1 MANILQLLTGG
12 HERASGR
19 CVPATEH
26 RRMGEIFGSK

>member
-19 CVPATEH
+19 GVPATEH
-26 RRMGEIFGSK
+26 RRMGEIFGNK